1 MGVAMSGSGIR
12 RLFAIG
18 LIALFAITGAF
29 AQDARPSADEPVA
42 AVATAPVTIDGRV
55 LFNVRGITTY
65 PAERRAAE
73 IEDRIRALA
82 RDRSFDPATLPVE
95 DEALGTRIGPVDH
108 RVMRVTDAD
117 AETEGIPRRLF
128 AEVCAAQIRT
138 AIDGYRATRTKEALL
153 AAAWQGALATVLAL
167 LSLIVVLRLSRRW
180 ARLLEARFTERV
192 KSVTVRSFEVVR
204 AERIRLVVNGGM
216 RFIRLIFLAGI
227 VFAYTRFMLG
237 VIPWTH
243 GAASQVDGWVL
254 APIGT
259 LGRGLVAELPD
270 LIFLAILFIVFRYI
284 LRLIELFFS
293 AVGRGDVTLDNFDA
307 EWAQPTYKIL
317 RVAVIAFGVIVAYP
331 YIPGS
336 SSEAFKGV
344 TLFMGVLFSLG
355 SSSVISN
362 IVAGYTM
369 IYRRAFR
376 EGDVVK
382 IGDVAG
388 RVTHIRV
395 QVTHLRTPKNEEI
408 IVPNSTIMGAEVVNY
423 SSLAKSD
430 GLVLNTT
437 VRIGYETPWRQV
449 EAILLTAADRT
460 EGLAKQPKPFVLA
473 TALGDFAIT
482 YQINAY
488 SDDPTRMVRTY
499 SELHRNMLDVFNEHG
514 VQIMTPAYEGDPEQ
528 PKLVPPDRKDWP
540 R

>member
-1 MGVAMSGSGIR
+1 MTRAASMRRTGIHG
-12 RLFAIG
+12 LFA
-18 LIALFAITGAF
+18 LWLTVFLAVTGSLC
-29 AQDARPSADEPVA
+29 QDAEITKAPADREA
-42 AVATAPVTIDGRV
+42 AVSAPTAPVTIDGRV
-55 LFNVRGITTY
+55 LFNVRGISTY
-65 PAERRAAE
+65 PAVRRASD
-73 IEDRIRALA
+73 IEGRIRALA
-82 RDRSFDPATLPVE
+82 RDRSFDPATLPIE
-95 DEALGTRIGPVDH
+95 DEPLGTRIGAVDR

-117 AETEGIPRRLF
+117 AEAEGIPRRLF
-128 AEVCAAQIRT
+128 AEVCAGQIRA

-153 AAAWQGALATVLAL
+153 SAAWQGALATVVALLAL
-167 LSLIVVLRLSRRW
+167 IAVIRLSRRW

-204 AERIRLVVNGGM
+204 EERIRFVVNGAIRFIRLVVLSVVVFVYA
-216 RFIRLIFLAGI
+216 RFI
-227 VFAYTRFMLG
+227 LG

-254 APIGT
+254 QPIGT

-270 LIFLAILFIVFRYI
+270 LIFLAVLFIVIRYV
-284 LRLIELFFS
+284 LRLLELFFS
-293 AVGRGDVTLDNFDA
+293 AVGRGDVTLENFDA
-307 EWAQPTYKIL
+307 DWALPTY
-317 RVAVIAFGVIVAYP
+317 GVIVAYP

-336 SSEAFKGV
+336 SSDAFKGV
-344 TLFMGVLFSLG
+344 TLFMGVVFSLG

-388 RVTHIRV
+388 RVTQIRI

-408 IVPNSTIMGAEVVNY
+408 IVPNSTIMGSEVVNY
-423 SSLAKSD
+423 SSLANSD
-430 GLVLNTT
+430 GLVLHTT
-437 VRIGYETPWRQV
+437 VSIGYGTPWRQV
-449 EAILLTAADRT
+449 EAILLAAADRT
-460 EGLAKQPKPFVLA
+460 EGLSKEPKPFVLA
-473 TALGDFAIT
+473 TALGEFAIT

-488 SDDPTRMVRTY
+488 SNDPTRMLRLY

-514 VQIMTPAYEGDPEQ
+514 VQIMTPAYEGDPEA
-528 PKLVPPDRKDWP
+528 PKVVPPDRWQWP
-540 R
+540 PPAKP